1 MKNQDILENQA
12 KIVYLGLGS
21 NLGNRL
27 NNLEKTKL
35 YLQSKNLKILKVSS
49 FYETLS
55 WPNKKFP
62 KYLNIVIKIKTK
74 FDLKELFNFIKI
86 VEKKIGRKKDIKNH
100 PRVCD
105 IDILDY
111 DQKTFFINDYKTKI
125 VVPHERMSER
135 NFVLIPLYEIN
146 KNWFHP
152 KLRVNIVNLVSKL
165 ANDNL
170 TSINFF

>member
-74 FDLKELFNFIKI
+74 FDLK
-86 VEKKIGRKKDIKNH
+86 
-100 PRVCD
+100 
-105 IDILDY
+105 
-111 DQKTFFINDYKTKI
+111 
-125 VVPHERMSER
+125 
-135 NFVLIPLYEIN
+135 
-146 KNWFHP
+146 
-152 KLRVNIVNLVSKL
+152 
-165 ANDNL
+165 
-170 TSINFF
+170 